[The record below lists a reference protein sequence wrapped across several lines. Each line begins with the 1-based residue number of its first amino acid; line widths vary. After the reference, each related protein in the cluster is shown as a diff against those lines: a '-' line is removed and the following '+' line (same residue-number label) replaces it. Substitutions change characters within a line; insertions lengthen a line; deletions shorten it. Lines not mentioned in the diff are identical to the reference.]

1 MPQGKTIV
9 CVDDDKTAR
18 FLLEKFV
25 ENIGEFHT
33 VSLDSGQAC
42 VDYLRQH
49 PADLVLLDFNL
60 GDMDGAEVCN
70 AIAEQSRNPAVPVIV
85 LSVIDSADIALK
97 LNYPHLFK
105 VVQKPYAME
114 EMRSDIDELLHH

>member
-9 CVDDDKTAR
+9 CVDDDQTAR
-18 FLLEKFV
+18 FLMEKFV
-25 ENIGEFHT
+25 ENIGDYYT
-33 VSLDSGQAC
+33 VCLASGRAC

-60 GDMDGAEVCN
+60 GDMNGAEVCE
-70 AIAEQSRNPAVPVIV
+70 AIAAQSRNPAVPVIV
-85 LSVIDSADIALK
+85 LSVTDRVDIVHK
-97 LNYPHLFK
+97 FNYPHLFK

-114 EMRSDIDELLHH
+114 EMRSDIGQLFDH

>member
-1 MPQGKTIV
+1 MSQGKTIV

-25 ENIGEFHT
+25 ENIGEYHI
-33 VSLDSGQAC
+33 VSLDSGHAC
-42 VDYLRQH
+42 VDYLSQH
-49 PADLVLLDFNL
+49 PVDLLLLDFNL
-60 GDMDGAEVCN
+60 GDMDGVEVCE
-70 AIAEQSRNPAVPVIV
+70 AIEAQSRTPDVPVIV
-85 LSVIDSADIALK
+85 LSVIDRVDIERK

-114 EMRSDIDELLHH
+114 DMRSDIGELLDH

>member
-9 CVDDDKTAR
+9 CVDDDQTAR

-25 ENIGEFHT
+25 EHIGDYGI
-33 VSLDSGQAC
+33 VSLDSGRAC
-42 VDYLRQH
+42 VDYLSQH
-49 PADLVLLDFNL
+49 PVDLLLLDFNL
-60 GDMDGAEVCN
+60 GDMDGAEVCAAITEKSCN
-70 AIAEQSRNPAVPVIV
+70 AEMPVIV
-85 LSVIDSADIALK
+85 LSVIDSVDIVHK

-114 EMRSDIDELLHH
+114 DMRSDIAELLGH